1 MFLSKAVNVSHSLF
15 GQVTSVRKFSNGDIE
30 VDFHHEDE
38 VIEYR
43 HSSDP
48 SRLSNFPK
56 ELAETL
62 ASTLASDICIEI
74 YFDDDGNP
82 THVQLEECGDDEDE
96 DLEQDQS

>member
-1 MFLSKAVNVSHSLF
+1 MSLDKTSKMSHSIF
-15 GQVTSVRKFSNGDIE
+15 GQVTGVRKFSNGDIE

-56 ELAETL
+56 ELMDTL
-62 ASTLASDICIEI
+62 VSTLASGICIEI
-74 YFDDDGNP
+74 YFDDEDHP
-82 THVQLEECGDDEDE
+82 THVGLEECGDDEDNA
-96 DLEQDQS
+96 LE